1 MEKWY
6 TMEVRRE
13 FSNMKKLLI
22 LTIVLLSFPTS
33 AFAAIGFMPS
43 SDSAEIYIRYQHED
57 LDHIK
62 LYVDGELQETFQS
75 EKDIYFQPHIIGD
88 LESGTE
94 YEVELKFYDEDG
106 ELLDEDKSTIRTTNQ
121 SLNRF
126 NYSCNIL

>member
-1 MEKWY
+1 
-6 TMEVRRE
+6 
-13 FSNMKKLLI
+13 MKKLLI

-43 SDSAEIYIRYQHED
+43 SDSAEI
-57 LDHIK
+57 
-62 LYVDGELQETFQS
+62 
-75 EKDIYFQPHIIGD
+75 
-88 LESGTE
+88 E

-126 NYSCNIL
+126 NYSCNII

>member
-1 MEKWY
+1 
-6 TMEVRRE
+6 
-13 FSNMKKLLI
+13 MKKLLI
-22 LTIVLLSFPTS
+22 LVIILFSFPTS

-88 LESGTE
+88 LEPSTK
-94 YEVELKFYDEDG
+94 YEVELKYYDEDG
-106 ELLDEDKSTIRTTNQ
+106 KLLDNNKSTIQTIKESNGICH
-121 SLNRF
+121 
-126 NYSCNIL
+126 YSGYLL